1 MACIL
6 HSLTLGAYHISPTHV
21 YQILIANF
29 TGILPPNVTAMEVS
43 MIYDV
48 RLPRILGAVVA
59 GCGLA
64 VADGVFQA
72 LFGNPLASPY
82 TLGVSNGA
90 GFGAAL
96 AIVLSLP
103 AAGVQMAA
111 LVFGIVSVG
120 LTFLLAGRKRGASVT
135 MILSGMLVSAFFSSL
150 VALLKFTADPQEK
163 LPQIVYWLMGSLA
176 SVKFDGLLLILPA
189 YLAALTLLFLYRW
202 RINILSMGEQ
212 EAQSMGVAVR
222 RDRAVIILAA
232 TLVTALVVSISG
244 IIGWVG
250 IAHLAEQPYT
260 NISGGERQLVLL
272 AAALTQQPELLIL
285 DEPTAH
291 LDFGNAHRF
300 LDLVLRL
307 HAQGIGILMTTHFP
321 DHALYLSAET
331 LVLKDKTLWKHGAAA
346 EVIDEEGMSAL
357 YGLPV
362 HIGQIGTRTVCVGG
376 EIA

>member
-1 MACIL
+1 MTRVSKYVMGGQGTLFVLLPLACIL
-6 HSLTLGAYHISPTHV
+6 YSLTLGAYHISATHV
-21 YQILIANF
+21 YQILLADF
-29 TGILPPNVTAMEVS
+29 TGVLPPDVTAMEVS

-48 RLPRILGAVVA
+48 RLPRILGAVV
-59 GCGLA
+59 
-64 VADGVFQA
+64 
-72 LFGNPLASPY
+72 
-82 TLGVSNGA
+82 
-90 GFGAAL
+90 

-176 SVKFDGLLLILPA
+176 SVKFDRLLLILPA

-250 IAHLAEQPYT
+250 IVIPHLARMIVGPDFRRLMPVSASLGIVY
-260 NISGGERQLVLL
+260 LL
-272 AAALTQQPELLIL
+272 
-285 DEPTAH
+285 
-291 LDFGNAHRF
+291 
-300 LDLVLRL
+300 
-307 HAQGIGILMTTHFP
+307 
-321 DHALYLSAET
+321 
-331 LVLKDKTLWKHGAAA
+331 
-346 EVIDEEGMSAL
+346 VIDDLCRTLTAL
-357 YGLPV
+357 EIP
-362 HIGQIGTRTVCVGG
+362 IGVITGIVSIPIFIYFILRKKVRW
-376 EIA
+376 

>member
-1 MACIL
+1 
-6 HSLTLGAYHISPTHV
+6 
-21 YQILIANF
+21 
-29 TGILPPNVTAMEVS
+29 

-64 VADGVFQA
+64 VAGGVFQA

-111 LVFGIVSVG
+111 LAFGIVSVG

-250 IAHLAEQPYT
+250 LLMPHVTRLIYGSD
-260 NISGGERQLVLL
+260 NSQLVPISAILGGIFL
-272 AAALTQQPELLIL
+272 MLTDVAA
-285 DEPTAH
+285 
-291 LDFGNAHRF
+291 RS
-300 LDLVLRL
+300 VS
-307 HAQGIGILMTTHFP
+307 
-321 DHALYLSAET
+321 SAEIPLSILT
-331 LVLKDKTLWKHGAAA
+331 ALIGAPMIG
-346 EVIDEEGMSAL
+346 VIIVKKGKRWS
-357 YGLPV
+357 
-362 HIGQIGTRTVCVGG
+362 
-376 EIA
+376 

>member
-6 HSLTLGAYHISPTHV
+6 YSLTLGAYHISPTHV

-64 VADGVFQA
+64 VAGGVFQA

-176 SVKFDGLLLILPA
+176 AVTYHQI
-189 YLAALTLLFLYRW
+189 ALGAPFIIAGVVVIVALRW
-202 RINILSMGEQ
+202 QLNILSLSED
-212 EAQSMGVAVR
+212 EARSAGVNVSLMRAILIVASTVITASVISMCGQVGWVGLLVPHCAR
-222 RDRAVIILAA
+222 MLCGQNNRAVIPVSLLLGSALMIVIDTLARSLSASEIPISIL
-232 TLVTALVVSISG
+232 TA
-244 IIGWVG
+244 IIGAPFF
-250 IAHLAEQPYT
+250 I
-260 NISGGERQLVLL
+260 VLL
-272 AAALTQQPELLIL
+272 RRT
-285 DEPTAH
+285 
-291 LDFGNAHRF
+291 G
-300 LDLVLRL
+300 
-307 HAQGIGILMTTHFP
+307 
-321 DHALYLSAET
+321 
-331 LVLKDKTLWKHGAAA
+331 GA
-346 EVIDEEGMSAL
+346 
-357 YGLPV
+357 
-362 HIGQIGTRTVCVGG
+362 R
-376 EIA
+376 

>member
-1 MACIL
+1 MTRVSKYVMGGQGTLFVLLPLACIL
-6 HSLTLGAYHISPTHV
+6 YSLTLGAYHISAMHV
-21 YQILIANF
+21 YQILLADF
-29 TGILPPNVTAMEVS
+29 TGVLPPDVTAMEVS

-48 RLPRILGAVVA
+48 RLPRILGAVV
-59 GCGLA
+59 
-64 VADGVFQA
+64 
-72 LFGNPLASPY
+72 
-82 TLGVSNGA
+82 
-90 GFGAAL
+90 

-244 IIGWVG
+244 TIGWVG
-250 IAHLAEQPYT
+250 IVIPHLARMIVGPDFRRLMPVSASLGIVY
-260 NISGGERQLVLL
+260 LL
-272 AAALTQQPELLIL
+272 
-285 DEPTAH
+285 
-291 LDFGNAHRF
+291 
-300 LDLVLRL
+300 
-307 HAQGIGILMTTHFP
+307 
-321 DHALYLSAET
+321 
-331 LVLKDKTLWKHGAAA
+331 
-346 EVIDEEGMSAL
+346 VIDDLCRTLTAL
-357 YGLPV
+357 EIP
-362 HIGQIGTRTVCVGG
+362 IGVITGIVSIPIFIYFILRKKVRW
-376 EIA
+376 

>member
-6 HSLTLGAYHISPTHV
+6 YSLTLGAYHISPTHV

-64 VADGVFQA
+64 VAGGVFQA

-307 HAQGIGILMTTHFP
+307 HAQGIGILMTTHFS
-321 DHALYLSAET
+321 DHALYLAAET
-331 LVLKDKTLWKHGAAA
+331 LVLKERTLWKHGATAD
-346 EVIDEEGMSAL
+346 VIDEVGMSAL

>member
-6 HSLTLGAYHISPTHV
+6 YSLTLGAYHISATHV
-21 YQILIANF
+21 YQILLADF
-29 TGILPPNVTAMEVS
+29 TGVLPPDVTAMEVS

-64 VADGVFQA
+64 VAGGVFQA

-120 LTFLLAGRKRGASVT
+120 LTFFLAGRKRGASVT

-150 VALLKFTADPQEK
+150 VALLKFTAEK

-250 IAHLAEQPYT
+250 IVIPHLARMIVGPDFRRLMPVSASLGIVY
-260 NISGGERQLVLL
+260 LL
-272 AAALTQQPELLIL
+272 
-285 DEPTAH
+285 
-291 LDFGNAHRF
+291 
-300 LDLVLRL
+300 
-307 HAQGIGILMTTHFP
+307 
-321 DHALYLSAET
+321 
-331 LVLKDKTLWKHGAAA
+331 
-346 EVIDEEGMSAL
+346 VIDDLCRTLTAL
-357 YGLPV
+357 EIP
-362 HIGQIGTRTVCVGG
+362 IGVITGIVSIPIFIYFILRKKVRW
-376 EIA
+376 

>member
-1 MACIL
+1 MTRVSKYVMGGQGTLFVLLPLACIL
-6 HSLTLGAYHISPTHV
+6 YSLTLGAYYISPTHV
-21 YQILIANF
+21 YQILLADF
-29 TGILPPNVTAMEVS
+29 TGVLPPDVTAMEVS

-48 RLPRILGAVVA
+48 RLPRILGAVV
-59 GCGLA
+59 
-64 VADGVFQA
+64 
-72 LFGNPLASPY
+72 
-82 TLGVSNGA
+82 
-90 GFGAAL
+90 

-244 IIGWVG
+244 TIGWVG
-250 IAHLAEQPYT
+250 IVIPHLARMIVGPDFRRLMPVSASLGIVY
-260 NISGGERQLVLL
+260 LL
-272 AAALTQQPELLIL
+272 
-285 DEPTAH
+285 
-291 LDFGNAHRF
+291 
-300 LDLVLRL
+300 
-307 HAQGIGILMTTHFP
+307 
-321 DHALYLSAET
+321 
-331 LVLKDKTLWKHGAAA
+331 
-346 EVIDEEGMSAL
+346 VIDDLCRTLTAL
-357 YGLPV
+357 EIP
-362 HIGQIGTRTVCVGG
+362 IGVITGIVSIPIFIYFILRKKVRW
-376 EIA
+376 